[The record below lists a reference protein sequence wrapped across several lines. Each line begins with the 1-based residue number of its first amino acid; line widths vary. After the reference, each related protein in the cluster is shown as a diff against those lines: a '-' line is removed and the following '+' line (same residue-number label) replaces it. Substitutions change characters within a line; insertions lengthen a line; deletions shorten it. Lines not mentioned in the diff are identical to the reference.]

1 MCPAACSPTPSRPAF
16 LFPPPGRPHVLF
28 GADAAHPQ
36 IPTEGWLQ
44 IFLFIGN
51 IDVFLHSRAPRGA
64 IRFVL
69 NGDSAA
75 SEERPVPGDFGFDPL
90 GLGNDDFETMQLR
103 EVKHA
108 RLAMIAFGGILHQQL
123 ITKTGTIAYLSD
135 FHPGFGP
142 FN

>member
-1 MCPAACSPTPSRPAF
+1 MSASSHISSCAGCTLTLLPCS
-16 LFPPPGRPHVLF
+16 
-28 GADAAHPQ
+28 Q

-44 IFLFIGN
+44 LFLFIGN

-69 NGDSAA
+69 NADSSAA
-75 SEERPVPGDFGFDPL
+75 EERPVVGDFGFDPL
-90 GLGNDDFETMQLR
+90 GFGKDDFEAMQLR

-123 ITKTGTIAYLSD
+123 ITKTGTFAYLSD

>member
-1 MCPAACSPTPSRPAF
+1 MLGTYLSAANA
-16 LFPPPGRPHVLF
+16 
-28 GADAAHPQ
+28 Q
-36 IPTEGWLQ
+36 IPAEGWLQ

-51 IDVFLHSRAPRGA
+51 IDVFLHSRAPRGV
-64 IRFVL
+64 ISFKL
-69 NGDSAA
+69 NEDA
-75 SEERPVPGDFGFDPL
+75 EERPTPGDFGFDPL
-90 GLGNDDFETMQLR
+90 GLGGEGEDAVAMQLR
-103 EVKHA
+103 EIKNA